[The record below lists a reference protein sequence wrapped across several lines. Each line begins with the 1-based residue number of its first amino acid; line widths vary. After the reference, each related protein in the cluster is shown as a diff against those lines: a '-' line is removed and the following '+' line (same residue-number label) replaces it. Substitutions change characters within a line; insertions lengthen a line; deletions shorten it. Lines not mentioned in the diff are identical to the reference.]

1 MANLRD
7 IQKRIN
13 SVQSTKQITRTM
25 EMVSSAKI
33 GKATRRMEAGR
44 PYAKAISSMLHRLSG
59 GDDSSSESPLL
70 QKHAEV
76 KTAIIIA
83 IVSDRGLAGGF
94 NTSVLR
100 NCDHLKSRLESEGAE
115 VSFITCGKKAI
126 AYCNYRKYN
135 IVKSYAD
142 LSADPTLN
150 EARDIAN
157 ICAKRYMD
165 GTVDEV
171 YVVYNHARNSADQ
184 DLVEEKILPIETPEA
199 EEEEQDEN
207 EARYEKAYEFDPS
220 SAVVLSDLLPS
231 YFVNAVY
238 SALVDSAA
246 AEQGA
251 RRKAMKA
258 ATDNATDMIETLS
271 RVYNRLRQG
280 AITTELTE
288 IVSGAAAS
296 EE

>member
-44 PYAKAISSMLHRLSG
+44 PYAIAIGNMLHRLSD
-59 GDDSSSESPLL
+59 GDVSSASPLL
-70 QKHAEV
+70 QKHDEV
-76 KTAIIIA
+76 KNAIIIA
-83 IVSDRGLAGGF
+83 VVSDRGLAGGF
-94 NTSVLR
+94 NTNVLR
-100 NCDHLKSRLESEGAE
+100 ACDKIKAGLEANGTA
-115 VSFITCGKKAI
+115 VSFIACGKKAI
-126 AYCNYRKYN
+126 GYFKYRKYD
-135 IVKSYAD
+135 VAKSYAD
-142 LSADPTLN
+142 VSADPTLN

-157 ICAKRYMD
+157 ICTKRYLD
-165 GTVDEV
+165 GSVDEV

-184 DLVEEKILPIETPEA
+184 DLIEEKILPIETPEA
-199 EEEEQDEN
+199 EVEEQSETD
-207 EARYEKAYEFDPS
+207 AQYEKTYEFDPS

-258 ATDNATDMIETLS
+258 ATDNASDMIETLS